1 MDPQTITNVINAIV
15 TTFTAMLTPS
25 MGYLVIGSLML
36 TQAVKWVAIYLK
48 KNLPAQLI
56 WFVISPLVTGLLA
69 LLIWVDA
76 TVHWMGAALTASLFS
91 NLAYSIFL
99 KRMVGKAA
107 PEIYRRMNVP
117 IDRRKIKRKII
128 KERRGK

>member
-1 MDPQTITNVINAIV
+1 MDPQTITNIINAIV

-76 TVHWMGAALTASLFS
+76 TVHWMGAALTAPSIT
-91 NLAYSIFL
+91 NLSYSTFL
-99 KRMVGKAA
+99 KGRVGKAA
-107 PEIYRRMNVP
+107 PEVYRRINVP
-117 IDRRKIKRKII
+117 IDRRKTKRKVI